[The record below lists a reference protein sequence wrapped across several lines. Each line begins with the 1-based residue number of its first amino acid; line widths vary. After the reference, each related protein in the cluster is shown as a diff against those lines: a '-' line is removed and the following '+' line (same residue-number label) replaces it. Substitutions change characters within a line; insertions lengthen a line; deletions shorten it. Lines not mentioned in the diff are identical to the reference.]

1 MSQPSLLGRFFRIL
15 GRSIDAL
22 RTFLGRLLFV
32 FFLIIV
38 VILLFGGPTPL
49 QVPDGGL
56 VVINP
61 RGPVGEQPGEVDP
74 ATLLLGSGELNT
86 TPLRDITETLKRA
99 AEDERITGVVLNLGE
114 MTSISPANLET
125 VGAALQSFKESGKSL
140 IAHGDYY
147 DQAQYLLASYADT
160 VFLHPMGQ
168 VLLPGY
174 GGSQLF
180 YNELLD
186 KLGVNVHI
194 FRVGTYKAAVEP
206 FERNNMS
213 DESRANSQQLVDEL
227 WQRYLTQVAQNR
239 GLSEQLLRSYTNDFG
254 DHLRASDGDTAAT
267 ALEHGLVDELLSRP
281 QLRTRLRE
289 LVDGSE
295 ADAAAGTIEF
305 QQYLALT
312 SGSDLPSENEIGV
325 IVAEGTIDLGDQ
337 PRGVVGADSLAALIR
352 EARRDDN
359 VKAVVLR
366 IDSPGGSAMAS
377 ELIRQELDLLQT
389 SGKPLVVSMGGTAAS
404 GGYWIAAMADEIW
417 ASPATITGSIGIFG
431 MIPTFEGSLASI
443 GVYAD
448 GVSTTPLT
456 RADPFTGISEPLAT
470 VFQATVEDGY
480 RRFLRL
486 VAEGRGMTEE
496 QVDAVGQGQ
505 VWSGTRAQ
513 QYGLVDHLGDLDDA
527 IEAAARLAEV
537 NDYRMRYIE
546 TPMSPGE
553 MLLQGMAQNISSAA
567 LGKMFGG
574 GDNGAGLSNSIQA
587 NILGGWQ
594 RMFSDL
600 AALRLNDPLN
610 LYTLCEFCAVL
621 R

>member
-1 MSQPSLLGRFFRIL
+1 MPHDHGIDYLMSQPSLLGRFFRIL

-295 ADAAAGTIEF
+295 GDAAAGTIEF

-312 SGSDLPSENEIGV
+312 SGSDLPSEKEIGV

-567 LGKMFGG
+567 LG
-574 GDNGAGLSNSIQA
+574 NVS
-587 NILGGWQ
+587 LGGWQ

-610 LYTLCEFCAVL
+610 LYTLCEFCL
-621 R
+621 NLGSE

>member
-1 MSQPSLLGRFFRIL
+1 MPHDHGIDYLMSQPSLLGRFFRIL

-125 VGAALQSFKESGKSL
+125 LGAALQSFKESGKSL

-295 ADAAAGTIEF
+295 GDAAAGTIEF

-567 LGKMFGG
+567 LG
-574 GDNGAGLSNSIQA
+574 NVS
-587 NILGGWQ
+587 LGGWQ

-610 LYTLCEFCAVL
+610 LYTLCEFCL
-621 R
+621 NLGSE

>member
-1 MSQPSLLGRFFRIL
+1 MSQPSQSPQPPVKPSPIGRFFRLL
-15 GRSIDAL
+15 GRIIDAL
-22 RTFLGRLLFV
+22 RTFIGRLLFV
-32 FFLIIV
+32 LVLVVVLLLI
-38 VILLFGGPTPL
+38 FGGPTPL
-49 QVPDGGL
+49 QVPEGGL

-61 RGPVGEQPGEVDP
+61 RGPVVEQPGEVDP
-74 ATLLLGSGELNT
+74 ATLLLGSGELAT
-86 TPLRDITETLKRA
+86 TPVRDITDTLKRA
-99 AEDERITGVVLNLGE
+99 AEDERIAGVVLNLGE

-125 VGAALQSFKESGKSL
+125 VGAALQAFKASGKSL
-140 IAHGDYY
+140 TAHGDYY

-213 DESRANSQQLVDEL
+213 EESRANSQQLVDEL
-227 WQRYLTQVAQNR
+227 WQTYLTQVAENR
-239 GLSEQLLRSYTNDFG
+239 GLSEQLLRTYTNDFA
-254 DHLRASDGDTAAT
+254 DHLLASDGDTAVT
-267 ALEHGLVDELLSRP
+267 ALEHGLVDELISRP
-281 QLRTRLRE
+281 QLRNRLRE
-289 LVDGSE
+289 LAGGDEG
-295 ADAAAGTIEF
+295 DAAAGTIEF
-305 QQYLALT
+305 QQYLTLT
-312 SGSDLPSENEIGV
+312 SRPHLPKENEIGV
-325 IVAEGTIDLGDQ
+325 IVAEGTIDVGDQ
-337 PRGVVGADSLAALIR
+337 PRGVIGADSLAALIR
-352 EARRDDN
+352 EARRDDS

-366 IDSPGGSAMAS
+366 IDSPGGSALAS
-377 ELIRQELDLLQT
+377 ELIRQELDQLK
-389 SGKPLVVSMGGTAAS
+389 SAGKPLVVSMGGTAAS
-404 GGYWIAAMADEIW
+404 GGYWISAMADEIW
-417 ASPATITGSIGIFG
+417 ASPVTITGSIGIFG

-456 RADPFTGISEPLAT
+456 RADSFTGLSEQLAT

-505 VWSGTRAQ
+505 VWSGAQAQ
-513 QYGLVDHLGDLDDA
+513 QYGLVDQLGDLDDA
-527 IEAAARLAEV
+527 VAAAARLAEV
-537 NDYRMRYIE
+537 NDYQMRYIE

-553 MLLQGMAQNISSAA
+553 VLLQGMAQNIGSAVV
-567 LGKMFGG
+567 G
-574 GDNGAGLSNSIQA
+574 NVS
-587 NILGGWQ
+587 LGGWQ